1 MLKRDNQS
9 EKHLVVGSLEVI
21 GEITNSGIKTIKR
34 TVNSLNTS
42 VSEQMV
48 KVEDYWTNI
57 ASDKTVTPEE
67 KKTLK
72 KEWNSIESTFAAI
85 YQSIRGSEVEG
96 SETWREYKESYDKLE
111 DYLFNQIKVFDRM
124 TDNTL
129 IDPEEFSAAYESY
142 YSNLQ
147 KMQIAIMEGI
157 GTKTVNTVLENLPS
171 KTPRY
176 KGPYY
181 LISKIKEDMAE
192 GTLNG
197 GDWLMW
203 GAETIPDTEFTESG
217 RLVKAYLYRAVKVD
231 GAVTW
236 TELDVADPENAAFF
250 MAALED
256 ILRSQE
262 AGTGYFST
270 VFSQS
275 FFANSAAIESLQT
288 KTITL
293 QADGG
298 IVKTDDYDGEVH
310 GFRFMSDAYA
320 EIEGIEYPIDFRG
333 ATHLGGRCLIDGDA
347 LFRGRI
353 ECRGGTFSDE
363 CIFQGSI
370 ESGPLQLL
378 NTPPAGK
385 ILEFP
390 AWWSPEVFRQQGYT
404 SYSKKLNPDYSFVN
418 GRAITSLSIEVYYVP
433 YGEKTRLRGYFSWG
447 YRDGGGYF
455 IEKYDNEVIGV
466 NITASEATE
475 GTKTMK
481 LFDLPTTLPNEKGTV
496 WNDNGTLKVKT

>member
-21 GEITNSGIKTIKR
+21 GDITNSGIKTIKR
-34 TVNSLNTS
+34 TVDSLNTS
-42 VSEQMV
+42 VSEQMI

-181 LISKIKEDMAE
+181 LISKIEEDMAE

-298 IVKTDDYDGEVH
+298 IVKTDDFDSSEDFAH
-310 GFRFMSDAYA
+310 GFRMMSDSYA
-320 EIEGIEYPIDFRG
+320 ESEGIEYPLEFNGDMRI
-333 ATHLGGRCLIDGDA
+333 GGRCNVDGA
-347 LFRGRI
+347 LFCKNGYFAEDCEFRGSIVAGPLVLMNDPPDASIIRLPSYSIVYNYMIALGLNYDEKMNPELSSVNGVKITSFKFLYVSQPSYETGRI
-353 ECRGGTFSDE
+353 EWVDINGKK
-363 CIFQGSI
+363 GSK
-370 ESGPLQLL
+370 LFA
-378 NTPPAGK
+378 NNFPAGVDVV
-385 ILEFP
+385 L
-390 AWWSPEVFRQQGYT
+390 
-404 SYSKKLNPDYSFVN
+404 SKSNEGKKTFKL
-418 GRAITSLSIEVYYVP
+418 I
-433 YGEKTRLRGYFSWG
+433 
-447 YRDGGGYF
+447 
-455 IEKYDNEVIGV
+455 
-466 NITASEATE
+466 
-475 GTKTMK
+475 
-481 LFDLPTTLPNEKGTV
+481 DLPIEEPKETGMV